1 MDVKTYATIVDL
13 SGRLAG
19 RLSDTVLDAV
29 RAHYF
34 AGEEVIAEAALL
46 LGLAYEG
53 VGVTQEEHDL
63 IRSVL
68 DDPDN
73 PDLDAV
79 AIIDEVPAPAYRF
92 APTAPPDAGNPAPA
106 DELLASRVPGH
117 GGVRLLRTW
126 REPLNGSHGGATWVY
141 LPVVGPDADELGAYS
156 GLSAQLWVQLREKW
170 QVEPVTDGRPLPPY
184 LAAAVAGAVTV
195 WPA

>member
-29 RAHYF
+29 RTHYF
-34 AGEEVIAEAALL
+34 AGEEVIAESALL

-63 IRSVL
+63 VRSVL

-79 AIIDEVPAPAYRF
+79 AVIDAVPAPAYRF
-92 APTAPPDAGNPAPA
+92 APTAPSDAPNPGPA
-106 DELLASRVPGH
+106 DELLTQEVQRH

-126 REPLNGSHGGATWVY
+126 REPLNGSHGGPTWVY
-141 LPVVGPDADELGAYS
+141 LPVVRPDADELRAYS
-156 GLSAQLWVQLREKW
+156 GLSSRLWVVLAEKW
-170 QVEPVTDGRPLPPY
+170 QIEPLTDGRQPPPY
-184 LAAAVAGAVTV
+184 LAAAMAGALLV
-195 WPA
+195 WAA